1 MTKQELDTIKLH
13 LNELEKIDFDK
24 YITDRFPN
32 TPLENVMFRECN
44 AIEFKK
50 LYKSIIKRFEALI
63 YSDIAIM
70 LPVYYYFNSSSSYNI
85 ITIIE
90 DLKDRLIG
98 EDYNENIFNSVNKV
112 FDYCIQ
118 FGSWYK
124 RLIYKPSFSQE
135 NIDSIVEE
143 IQLIQTKLNQENEQL
158 KGLLSECSKSKNDLD
173 NKINQASEF
182 YDTIKEKAKSA
193 TDNDSL
199 ILSYLSSSEANKN
212 TIETLKTNIANS
224 EQKISNNIEDYR
236 KQFEEVITQNKRS
249 LSLIKEAEELQK
261 KILSQKDTVETL
273 IGAAADGSLG
283 THFKERKNQI
293 QMNVITFTVLVIASL
308 VATTVWVCIIFYGFD
323 INNSD
328 WVHFVINVLRTSPAW
343 FLVWWLIS
351 RYSKERKLQEEY
363 AFKSAIAMTMREH
376 SKLLKN
382 TDSGDVDKRDSQQ
395 IMLLKAL
402 ENIYRNPDTRQDKE
416 KDNLTPKNVEGFLS
430 KLTELIKEFRF
441 KN

>member
-1 MTKQELDTIKLH
+1 MTKQELETIKDY
-13 LNELEKIDFDK
+13 LNELVKFDFDK
-24 YITDRFPN
+24 YITDHFPN
-32 TPLENVMFRECN
+32 TPLANIMFRECN

-50 LYKSIIKRFEALI
+50 LYKSIIKRFETLI

-70 LPVYYYFNSSSSYNI
+70 LPIHYSCNESLYNI
-85 ITIIE
+85 VEVIE
-90 DLKDRLIG
+90 DLKNYLKR
-98 EDYNENIFNSVNKV
+98 ENNEYIFDEIEKV
-112 FDYCIQ
+112 FNYYIQ
-118 FGSWYK
+118 FGNWDK
-124 RLIYKPSFSQE
+124 NLIYKPSFSQE
-135 NIDSIVEE
+135 NIEKLADE

-158 KGLLSECSKSKNDLD
+158 KGLMNVYSELKKELD
-173 NKINQASEF
+173 DKLAQANEF
-182 YDTIKEKAKSA
+182 YKTIKQKSKSA

-199 ILSYLSSSEANKN
+199 ILSYLSSAEANKN

-236 KQFEEVITQNKRS
+236 KQFEEVIANNTES
-249 LSLIKEAEELQK
+249 LSLFKQAEELQK
-261 KILSQKDTVETL
+261 QILSQKDTVENL

-351 RYSKERKLQEEY
+351 RYTKERKLQEEY

-402 ENIYRNPDTRQDKE
+402 ENIYKNPDTRQDKE
-416 KDNLTPKNVEGFLS
+416 KDNLTPKNVEGILS